1 MNLLRTWIASSFSVP
16 LVLLFI
22 ILLLFPG
29 CPVLLCI
36 IGADE
41 HLLACGTRPGFDNSN
56 SLIVSHW

>member
-1 MNLLRTWIASSFSVP
+1 MNLLRTRISSSFSVP

-22 ILLLFPG
+22 FPG

-56 SLIVSHW
+56 SLIVSYW